1 MTVIL
6 VLSTF
11 VVFILIDFVLS
22 RKKVV
27 QTEEEYATAG
37 VAVLDPSYVEGFL
50 VPEKLQYHP
59 GHSWAMRERKRLARV
74 GVDEFAAALMG
85 RIERVELPKPGTWLR
100 QGQKAFTFYRDG
112 EKTEVLSPTE
122 GEVVEVNREIAADAS
137 LLRKDPYGSGW
148 LLMVN
153 VPDEETV
160 SRNMVPAG
168 MVRHWMRDAVERL
181 YSLQPQL
188 AGAVAADGGRPAEDL
203 FAALPGA
210 SWRDLTAEFF
220 LTN

>member
-22 RKKVV
+22 RNKVV
-27 QTEEEYATAG
+27 QTEEEYAPAG
-37 VAVLDPSYVEGFL
+37 AAVLDPNYVEGFL
-50 VPEKLQYHP
+50 VPDKFQYHP
-59 GHSWAMRERKRLARV
+59 GHSWVMRERKRLARV

-85 RIERVELPKPGTWLR
+85 RIERIELPKPGTWLR
-100 QGQKAFTFYRDG
+100 QGQKAFSFYRDG

-122 GEVVEVNREIAADAS
+122 GEIVEVNPEIAKDAS
-137 LLRKDPYGSGW
+137 LLRKDPYGAGW
-148 LLMVN
+148 LLMMN

-160 SRNMVPAG
+160 SRNLIPAG
-168 MVRHWMRDAVERL
+168 MVHGWMRDAVERL

-210 SWRDLTAEFF
+210 SWADLTAEFF
-220 LTN
+220 LTK

>member
-22 RKKVV
+22 RNKVV
-27 QTEEEYATAG
+27 QTEAEHAVAG

-59 GHSWAMRERKRLARV
+59 GHSWVMRERKRLARV

-100 QGQKAFTFYRDG
+100 QGQKAFSFFRDG

-122 GEVVEVNREIAADAS
+122 GEVIEVNREIAADAS

>member
-22 RKKVV
+22 RNKVV
-27 QTEEEYATAG
+27 QTEEEYAGAR
-37 VAVLDPSYVEGFL
+37 VAELDPSYVEGFL

-59 GHSWAMRERKRLARV
+59 GHSWVMRERKRLARV

-85 RIERVELPKPGTWLR
+85 RIERIELPKPGTWLR
-100 QGQKAFTFYRDG
+100 QGQKAFSFYRDG

-137 LLRKDPYGSGW
+137 LLRKDPYGLGW

-168 MVRHWMRDAVERL
+168 MVRSWMRDAVERL

-210 SWRDLTAEFF
+210 SWQDLTAEFF
-220 LTN
+220 LTK

>member
-22 RKKVV
+22 RNKVV
-27 QTEEEYATAG
+27 QTEEEYAAAG
-37 VAVLDPSYVEGFL
+37 AAVWDPNYVEGFL
-50 VPEKLQYHP
+50 VPDKFQYHP
-59 GHSWAMRERKRLARV
+59 GHSWVLRERKRLARV

-100 QGQKAFTFYRDG
+100 QGQKAFSFYRDG

-122 GEVVEVNREIAADAS
+122 GEVVEVNREIDADTS

-160 SRNMVPAG
+160 SRNMVPVG
-168 MVRHWMRDAVERL
+168 MVRNWMRDAVERL

-203 FAALPGA
+203 FAALSGV

-220 LTN
+220 LTK

>member
-22 RKKVV
+22 RNKVV
-27 QTEEEYATAG
+27 QTEEEYAGASI
-37 VAVLDPSYVEGFL
+37 AVLDPSYVEGFL

-59 GHSWAMRERKRLARV
+59 GHSWVMRERKRLARV

-85 RIERVELPKPGTWLR
+85 RIERIELPKPGTWLR
-100 QGQKAFTFYRDG
+100 QGQKAFSFYRDG

-160 SRNMVPAG
+160 SRNMVPTG
-168 MVRHWMRDAVERL
+168 MVRSWMRDAVERL

-203 FAALPGA
+203 FAALPGT

>member
-22 RKKVV
+22 RNKVV
-27 QTEEEYATAG
+27 QTEEEYAPASA
-37 VAVLDPSYVEGFL
+37 AVLDPSYVEGFL
-50 VPEKLQYHP
+50 VPDKLQYHP
-59 GHSWAMRERKRLARV
+59 GHSWVMRERKRLARV
-74 GVDEFAAALMG
+74 GVDEFAAALLG
-85 RIERVELPKPGTWLR
+85 RIERIELPKPGTWLR
-100 QGQKAFTFYRDG
+100 QGQKAFSFYRDG

-122 GEVVEVNREIAADAS
+122 GEVVEVNREIATDAS
-137 LLRKDPYGSGW
+137 LLRKDPYGAGW

-168 MVRHWMRDAVERL
+168 MVRNWMRDAVERL

-188 AGAVAADGGRPAEDL
+188 AGAVAADGGQPAEDL

-210 SWRDLTAEFF
+210 SWTDVTAEFF
-220 LTN
+220 LTK

>member
-1 MTVIL
+1 
-6 VLSTF
+6 
-11 VVFILIDFVLS
+11 
-22 RKKVV
+22 
-27 QTEEEYATAG
+27 
-37 VAVLDPSYVEGFL
+37 
-50 VPEKLQYHP
+50 
-59 GHSWAMRERKRLARV
+59 MRERKRLARV

>member
-22 RKKVV
+22 RNKVV
-27 QTEEEYATAG
+27 QTEEEYAPASA
-37 VAVLDPSYVEGFL
+37 AVLDPSYVEGFL
-50 VPEKLQYHP
+50 VPDKLQYHP
-59 GHSWAMRERKRLARV
+59 GHSWVMRERKRLARV
-74 GVDEFAAALMG
+74 GVDEFAAALLG
-85 RIERVELPKPGTWLR
+85 RIELIELPKPGTWLR
-100 QGQKAFTFYRDG
+100 QGQKAFSFYRDG

-122 GEVVEVNREIAADAS
+122 GEVVEVNREIATDAS
-137 LLRKDPYGSGW
+137 LLRKDPYGAGW

-168 MVRHWMRDAVERL
+168 MVRNWMRDAVERL

-188 AGAVAADGGRPAEDL
+188 AGAVAADGGQPAADL
-203 FAALPGA
+203 LAALPGA
-210 SWRDLTAEFF
+210 SWSDVTAEFF
-220 LTN
+220 LTK

>member
-22 RKKVV
+22 RNKVV
-27 QTEEEYATAG
+27 QTEEEYAGAG
-37 VAVLDPSYVEGFL
+37 VPVLDPSYVEGFL

-85 RIERVELPKPGTWLR
+85 RIERIELPKPGTWLR
-100 QGQKAFTFYRDG
+100 QGQKAFSFYRDG

-122 GEVVEVNREIAADAS
+122 GEVVEVNREIATDAS
-137 LLRKDPYGSGW
+137 LLRKDPYGAGW

-168 MVRHWMRDAVERL
+168 MVRNWMRDAVERL

-188 AGAVAADGGRPAEDL
+188 AGAVAADGGQPAADL
-203 FAALPGA
+203 LAALPGA
-210 SWRDLTAEFF
+210 SWNDVTAEFF
-220 LTN
+220 LTK

>member
-22 RKKVV
+22 RNKVV
-27 QTEEEYATAG
+27 QTEEEYAGAG
-37 VAVLDPSYVEGFL
+37 AAVLDPSYVEGFL

-100 QGQKAFTFYRDG
+100 QGQKAFSFYRDG
-112 EKTEVLSPTE
+112 QKTEVLSPTE

-137 LLRKDPYGSGW
+137 LLRKDPYGAGW

-168 MVRHWMRDAVERL
+168 MVRSWMRDAVERL
-181 YSLQPQL
+181 YSMQPQL

-210 SWRDLTAEFF
+210 SWRDVTAEFF
-220 LTN
+220 LSN